1 MVNPGYIY
9 LFLLTRAT
17 GMLHK
22 HKLTLAKA
30 KLLVLW
36 WISHHGFDQVLTK
49 LFIYQKLNYLVT
61 VKQVEKS

>member
-30 KLLVLW
+30 KLLVL
-36 WISHHGFDQVLTK
+36 
-49 LFIYQKLNYLVT
+49 
-61 VKQVEKS
+61 